1 MVTIQ
6 IDEQTAEGLERQ
18 ARAAGLSMAEY
29 LRTLVPQP
37 ANGARPSWDE
47 IENQFLALSTPAS
60 SLPADF
66 SRADIYSDHD

>member
-18 ARAAGLSMAEY
+18 ARSAGVSVAEY
-29 LRTLVPQP
+29 LRSLIPSTDP
-37 ANGARPSWDE
+37 AARPPWDE
-47 IENQFLALSTPAS
+47 IEKEFLALSTEAP

-66 SRADIYSDHD
+66 TRADIYGDHD